1 MSIFAAQPQ
10 KRFISGM
17 KSSMVIIGG
26 CVGVSSGAGKMSKSS
41 IHGGGQLFDTQEHTI
56 PFFSQPLASSYCF

>member
-26 CVGVSSGAGKMSKSS
+26 CAGVSSEAGKMSKNS
-41 IHGGGQLFDTQEHTI
+41 IRRGG
-56 PFFSQPLASSYCF
+56 